1 MTAPAQPL
9 EEYRQR
15 LASRQRGYARW
26 LQLDARISDG
36 RLAAVGTAA
45 AFVVLGYRGLLS
57 WWWMTLPASGFV
69 ALVVWHD
76 RVIRAGQAFARA
88 VAFYERGI
96 ARLEDRW
103 IDGRATTES
112 DSSYGRR
119 FLDDDHPYARDLD
132 IFGHAS
138 LFQLLSLARTHA
150 GEDTLAGWL
159 KAPAATLELRRRQE
173 AVMELRDR
181 LEFREALAT
190 TGGEAGDIETT
201 ALTSWGSASPNS
213 LKTSIRAA
221 AVALTIAIIATAAWW
236 SDGGPAA
243 PLVLALL
250 LKAAF
255 ARAFR
260 QRVALVTHG
269 IERPLRQLDVLAGI
283 LALIEQEQVTSP
295 RLAQSRTVLST
306 GRLLPSAAIR
316 HLHRLSERLDWER
329 NMIFAPFAAL
339 VSWSLHVGAAI
350 ESWRREFGRRVPEW
364 LAIAGEYE
372 ALSSLAAYAYE
383 HPSDPFPV
391 ITDDFENAEA
401 VFEGVRLGHPLVP
414 ASRMVRNDVVLA
426 REVRLLI
433 VSGSNM
439 SGKSTLLRTVGVN
452 TVLAMAGAP
461 VRAER
466 LTLSPLAAGATLHIQ
481 DSLQAG
487 RSRFFAEITRLRRI
501 SDLAGKQPRL
511 MFLLDEILQGTNSH
525 DRRVGAAAIVRSL
538 VDRGAIGLITT
549 HDLALTAIAD
559 ETGGRAINVH
569 FDDEFREGQLVFDYR
584 LKPGPVTRSNA
595 LELIRAVGL
604 LSDSGATDTSGSV
617 DY

>member
-1 MTAPAQPL
+1 MAAAQPP

-15 LASRQRGYARW
+15 LASRQRAYARS
-26 LQLDARISDG
+26 LQLDARISYG

-45 AFVVLGYRGLLS
+45 AVAILGYRGLLS
-57 WWWMTLPASGFV
+57 WWWITLPASGFV
-69 ALVVWHD
+69 ALLVWHD
-76 RVIRAGQAFARA
+76 RVIRVGQALARA
-88 VAFYERGI
+88 VDFYERGI

-103 IDGRATTES
+103 IDGPATTEH
-112 DSSYGRR
+112 DSPYGRR
-119 FLDDDHPYARDLD
+119 FLDDDHLYARDLD
-132 IFGHAS
+132 IFGHGS
-138 LFQLLSLARTHA
+138 LFHLLSLARTHA

-159 KAPAATLELRRRQE
+159 KAPAATLDLRQRQE
-173 AVMELRDR
+173 AVAELRDR
-181 LEFREALAT
+181 LDFREALAT

-201 ALTSWGSASPNS
+201 ALTSWGSASPIS
-213 LKTSIRAA
+213 ITTSARAA
-221 AVALTIAIIATAAWW
+221 AVVLAIAIVATAAWW
-236 SDGGPAA
+236 SVGGPAA

-255 ARAFR
+255 ARPFQR
-260 QRVALVTHG
+260 RVALVTHG
-269 IERPLRQLDVLAGI
+269 SERPLRQLDVLAGI
-283 LALIEQEQVTSP
+283 LALVEQEPVTSP
-295 RLAQSRTVLST
+295 HLAQSRSVLTT
-306 GRLLPSAAIR
+306 GRLLPSAAIQR
-316 HLHRLSERLDWER
+316 LHRLSELLEWER
-329 NMIFAPFAAL
+329 NMIFAPIAAL
-339 VSWSLHVGAAI
+339 CSWSLHIAAAI

-383 HPSDPFPV
+383 HPSDPFPIV
-391 ITDDFENAEA
+391 TDDLENADGPA

-426 REVRLLI
+426 REVRMLI

-439 SGKSTLLRTVGVN
+439 SGKSTLLRTVGIN

-487 RSRFFAEITRLRRI
+487 RSRFFAEITRIRRI

-525 DRRVGAAAIVRSL
+525 DRRVGAAALVRNL

-559 ETGGRAINVH
+559 ETGGRAVNVH

-595 LELIRAVGL
+595 LELMRAVGL
-604 LSDSGATDTSGSV
+604 LSNT
-617 DY
+617 